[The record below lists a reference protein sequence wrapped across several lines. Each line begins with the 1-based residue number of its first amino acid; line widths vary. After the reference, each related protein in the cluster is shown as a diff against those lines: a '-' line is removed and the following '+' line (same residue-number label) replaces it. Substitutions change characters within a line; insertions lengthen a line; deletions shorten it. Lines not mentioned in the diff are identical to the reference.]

1 MKEDSELMKEC
12 IEEAK
17 KILNE
22 KRLDYTHSDVIQVA
36 IALFHEM
43 KKEK

>member
-1 MKEDSELMKEC
+1 MKENLELMKEC

-36 IALFHEM
+36 IALFH
-43 KKEK
+43 KIEK